1 MIYFFIIGP
10 VSYPVAVVIRSS
22 YFCALLMFDAT
33 IITICLFRQLLILKV
48 TIQNKIIIFIIHQY
62 EIMLFS
68 ARLVLQFKSRE
79 MFSYHSYPNCVPLQ
93 YVCVK

>member
-48 TIQNKIIIFIIHQY
+48 TIKKNNNFHSY
-62 EIMLFS
+62 RLMLFS
-68 ARLVLQFKSRE
+68 ASLVLQFKSRE
-79 MFSYHSYPNCVPLQ
+79 MFSYHSYPYCFPLQ
-93 YVCVK
+93 FVCV